1 MNQPLTH
8 STIRPLRTTRCLHPV
23 RKLLALAATAAAFGA
38 QAVPVT
44 VSIGGLP
51 PGLSPVLT
59 VQRNVCPDGMG
70 FKSNPSQDLVE
81 QTLTTFERITLPGG
95 QLTIRPRLITRY
107 TASFDT
113 PATPAQSND
122 PIEVQC
128 SRVGINA
135 DLFRF
140 GLRLSGANGLGQAA
154 TLSGFVADTPQ
165 AGPITL
171 NQTLSARTRNL
182 TLVNQPQAT
191 MARGMVHRVTADFST
206 SLGTVQ
212 SRTLDL
218 LRPSN
223 LFFGAFTRV
232 ARLFERDDGVACVL
246 AGQVTRCLG
255 EPGPVEAGGV
265 ILRGFNRNGTA
276 RFDFELAQSFNP
288 GSVRLSASANA
299 SDLARYV
306 VDASLQQIDLL
317 PWQAQSLDV
326 TVQ

>member
-23 RKLLALAATAAAFGA
+23 RKLLALAAAAAAFGA

-165 AGPITL
+165 AGPIAL